1 MEFEY
6 VAEWFQFADMD
17 LASADY
23 LQGLLPQ
30 PLEII
35 CYHCQQSVEKYLKGY
50 LIYNGINEPPKIH
63 NLVELCESCS
73 TFDERFNEL
82 SKFCGVLT
90 RYGVGP
96 RYPREMEVSE
106 HDMRKALE
114 YAHQIRDSEPLVS
127 LRNEIPQYNEI
138 TKEEA

>member
-50 LIYNGINEPPKIH
+50 LIYNGIDEPPKIH

-73 TFDERFNEL
+73 AFDERFRV
-82 SKFCGVLT
+82 FAQICGILT
-90 RYGVGP
+90 RFGVQP

-106 HDMRKALE
+106 TDMKKALE
-114 YAHQIRDSEPLVS
+114 YAKQIRDSEPLTS
-127 LRNEIPQYNEI
+127 LRSEI
-138 TKEEA
+138 TQKYEIDSE